1 MFQFFQTPAWQLIA
15 QSDWM
20 SKGILFSRLGLSV
33 LCCAV
38 VINKFMALREQ
49 RNRLKSFYQLV
60 KPLRTFDELLIVIRQ
75 NHENLGADVV
85 NAALNELNGIL
96 KNEKGEIQSG
106 AHRSFSHGMLT
117 EGETERLVMISE
129 HTVETAV
136 HSCEDQLPFLAVSA
150 AVSPLVGL
158 FGTVWGLIHA
168 FINISQEKS
177 ADIAVVAPG
186 IAEALI
192 TTLGGLV
199 VAIPALVF
207 FHYFSNEILKMENEL
222 LSTAE
227 ITLMIIKRT
236 FNERKV

>member
-1 MFQFFQTPAWQLIA
+1 MHFFQTPAWQLIA
-15 QSDWM
+15 QSDMM
-20 SKGILFSRLGLSV
+20 SKAVLFSLVALSV

-38 VINKFMALREQ
+38 VINKMLALREQ
-49 RNRLKSFYQLV
+49 RRRLALFYTQLKTLRSFDDLLSL
-60 KPLRTFDELLIVIRQ
+60 LRNDQESF
-75 NHENLGADVV
+75 GADV
-85 NAALNELNGIL
+85 ARAPLTELNSIL
-96 KNEKGEIQSG
+96 KSEKGDAHSMHNQS
-106 AHRSFSHGMLT
+106 ASHGVLT
-117 EGETERLVMISE
+117 EGETERLTMVSE
-129 HTVETAV
+129 HAVETAV
-136 HSCEDQLPFLAVSA
+136 LQCEAQLPFLAVSA
-150 AVSPLVGL
+150 AVSPLLGL

-207 FHYFSNEILKMENEL
+207 FHYFSNEVRKMEQQL
-222 LSTAE
+222 LSIAD
-227 ITLMIIKRT
+227 ITLMIVKRT